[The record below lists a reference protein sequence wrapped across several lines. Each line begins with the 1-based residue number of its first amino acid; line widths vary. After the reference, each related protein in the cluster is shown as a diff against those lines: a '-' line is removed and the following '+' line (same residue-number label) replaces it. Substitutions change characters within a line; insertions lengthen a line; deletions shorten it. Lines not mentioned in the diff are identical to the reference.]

1 MPRIYYVG
9 ALLAPESV
17 FLLWRKP
24 VTVKKPHA
32 TIIYSKEWFPYK
44 EAACF
49 PLVIEPPYKFERL
62 QDQIVLRFNSPRLFE
77 RHIEL
82 RNYGATWDYPDFK
95 AHISL
100 GNFIGIEW
108 ENSPPDF
115 PLTFSKE
122 YYQTWDE

>member
-1 MPRIYYVG
+1 MARIYYVG

-17 FLLWRKP
+17 FLLWRKT
-24 VTVKKPHA
+24 VVVKKPHA
-32 TIIYSKEWFPYK
+32 TIIYSKAWFPYK
-44 EAACF
+44 EAQCF
-49 PLVIEPPYKFERL
+49 PLVVEPPYIFERL
-62 QDQIVLRFNSPRLFE
+62 RNQLVLRFDNQRLFE

-82 RNYGATWDYPDFK
+82 RAAGATWDYPDFK

-100 GNFIGIEW
+100 GNFTGQGW
-108 ENSPPDF
+108 ELPDF